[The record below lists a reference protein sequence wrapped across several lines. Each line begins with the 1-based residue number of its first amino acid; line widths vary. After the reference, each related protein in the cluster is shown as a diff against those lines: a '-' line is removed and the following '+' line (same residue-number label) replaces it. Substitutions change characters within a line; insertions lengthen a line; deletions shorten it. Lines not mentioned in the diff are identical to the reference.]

1 MLKRNIIRQLANVI
15 MPAIIFYVI
24 YSLAGILSAMITSLL
39 FSLSNAIYSY
49 IKEKRISN
57 TQLFGL
63 IGLGLSTIG
72 VMFTDNEKLY
82 YIPALAS
89 NCLFFCFAVGLTI
102 KRKSILHYV
111 TRDFN
116 LKILHKVS
124 EISLFP
130 VNVIWLIFFALKI
143 LSKSLGILFLSFNEL
158 YWLVFV
164 LGDPMTLIVVA
175 YSIYYI
181 NKVVGKESS
190 ANNDE

>member
-1 MLKRNIIRQLANVI
+1 
-15 MPAIIFYVI
+15 MPTIVFYVI
-24 YSLAGILSAMITSLL
+24 HLLVGILPAMITSLL
-39 FSLSNAIYSY
+39 FSLSNAICSY
-49 IKEKRISN
+49 IKEKRISS

-72 VMFTDNEKLY
+72 VIFTDNEKLY
-82 YIPALAS
+82 YVPALAS
-89 NCLFFCFAVGLTI
+89 NFLFLCFAVGLTI

-116 LKILHKVS
+116 IESLNKVS
-124 EISLFP
+124 EIDLLL
-130 VNVIWLIFFALKI
+130 VNVIWLIFFVLKV

-181 NKVVGKESS
+181 NKVVRKEYS
-190 ANNDE
+190 ANNDEQS